1 MPTARKNENP
11 ATARPSWART
21 RLMIAETS
29 PIENSRPMIAP
40 ITRGDA
46 LALTGCFHARQLAAT
61 STLLRVRPARTMPK
75 RPASVAIQ
83 RVLFG
88 WLRAVLICD
97 ARLPVMPG
105 VLDLLVADD
114 RREEPQDADGEEQ
127 QGDEEQE
134 QAEGDGA
141 ADDGA
146 GALAGR
152 AGRRAARGRGR
163 DGPGDARAAVR
174 CAAGSLS
181 AAARAPAVSAFIPV
195 GRRVRFVRS
204 MLAPSGT

>member
-1 MPTARKNENP
+1 
-11 ATARPSWART
+11 
-21 RLMIAETS
+21 MIAETS

-97 ARLPVMPG
+97 ARLPVMPASSISSSPTIDERNPKTPTAKSNRG
-105 VLDLLVADD
+105 TKNRN
-114 RREEPQDADGEEQ
+114 RRKAM
-127 QGDEEQE
+127 
-134 QAEGDGA
+134 
-141 ADDGA
+141 
-146 GALAGR
+146 ALPTTVPA
-152 AGRRAARGRGR
+152 
-163 DGPGDARAAVR
+163 
-174 CAAGSLS
+174 LS
-181 AAARAPAVSAFIPV
+181 
-195 GRRVRFVRS
+195 RS
-204 MLAPSGT
+204 RW